1 MIEVSIILPVYN
13 EEIVISPL
21 VERLIAFAQRKPSWE
36 FVYVDDGSTDNTI
49 IKIRDSLVQCGLNN
63 ISLVETGRNRGKG
76 NAIRQGLFRCKGEI
90 IGYTDG
96 DLPYELNLIEQ
107 MTTQLEES
115 DIVIA
120 ERTCRALD
128 NRKVPLS
135 RRILGWGYNLICRLL
150 FNLHYHD
157 MQAGLKVFRKEV
169 ALDLFSVQ
177 QIDGFSFD
185 VELLF
190 IAKKR
195 GWIVQELP
203 VTVVNEHSYKLSK
216 VKLIWDTVVM
226 LYDTLLILLRNARG
240 CYERKGSSNL

>member
-1 MIEVSIILPVYN
+1 
-13 EEIVISPL
+13 
-21 VERLIAFAQRKPSWE
+21 
-36 FVYVDDGSTDNTI
+36 
-49 IKIRDSLVQCGLNN
+49 
-63 ISLVETGRNRGKG
+63 
-76 NAIRQGLFRCKGEI
+76 
-90 IGYTDG
+90 
-96 DLPYELNLIEQ
+96 
-107 MTTQLEES
+107 
-115 DIVIA
+115 
-120 ERTCRALD
+120 
-128 NRKVPLS
+128 
-135 RRILGWGYNLICRLL
+135 
-150 FNLHYHD
+150 